1 MNQKVKNKKILF
13 ADLDGTLIKIKSGN
27 ISPKDVW
34 DIQFRF
40 DVLNAIKKLNP
51 DYILIISSK
60 SGIEGEYF
68 DANKFYSKS
77 TYIKRVIGAYCG
89 CSCGYHET
97 NYVKDPYCKPN
108 IVMLLSLISKHI
120 SNDLDFIKSK
130 ILMIGDESGKEGQ
143 FSDTDK
149 KTAEN
154 FGIDYLDVED
164 FINKMI

>member
-1 MNQKVKNKKILF
+1 MKNKKILF
-13 ADLDGTLIKIKSGN
+13 TDLDGTLIKIKSGE
-27 ISPKDVW
+27 ISPKDSW

-51 DYILIISSK
+51 DYIFIISNK

-77 TYIKRVIGAYCG
+77 TYIKSVIGAYCG
-89 CSCGYHET
+89 CSCGYREI
-97 NYVKDPYCKPN
+97 NYIKDPYCKPN
-108 IVMLLSLISKHI
+108 IAMLLSLISRHI

-130 ILMIGDESGKEGQ
+130 LLMIGNASG
-143 FSDTDK
+143 

-154 FGIDYLDVED
+154 FGIDYLDIDD
-164 FINKMI
+164 FINIMNNV